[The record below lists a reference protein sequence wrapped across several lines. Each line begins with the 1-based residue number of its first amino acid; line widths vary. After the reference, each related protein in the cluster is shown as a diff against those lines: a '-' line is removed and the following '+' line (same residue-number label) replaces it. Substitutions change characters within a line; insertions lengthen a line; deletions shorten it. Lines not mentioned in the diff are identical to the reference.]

1 MVMAVMDSAVVPML
15 VRVMALATLTPVAT
29 SPNDRLAG
37 ANLAVVPVPLS
48 GTCCGLPVALSVMLM
63 AAERAPVA
71 AGLKSTLIVQ
81 AALTAR
87 EAPQVVAVL
96 MNSALLLPV
105 IAMLEM
111 ASAAVP
117 VFFSVTL
124 CTALVTPTATAP
136 KFRLGGVSETVVTD

>member
-1 MVMAVMDSAVVPML
+1 MAIAVMDSAVVAIL
-15 VRVMALATLTPVAT
+15 VSVMVLTELTPRAT

-37 ANLAVVPVPLS
+37 ANLTVVPVPLS
-48 GTCCGLPVALSVMLM
+48 GTCCGLPLPLSMMLM
-63 AAERAPVA
+63 TAARAPVA
-71 AGLKSTLIVQ
+71 AGLKSTLMMQ

-96 MNSALLLPV
+96 MNSVLLVPV

-117 VFFSVTL
+117 GVLGVTT
-124 CTALVTPTATAP
+124 CNT
-136 KFRLGGVSETVVTD
+136 